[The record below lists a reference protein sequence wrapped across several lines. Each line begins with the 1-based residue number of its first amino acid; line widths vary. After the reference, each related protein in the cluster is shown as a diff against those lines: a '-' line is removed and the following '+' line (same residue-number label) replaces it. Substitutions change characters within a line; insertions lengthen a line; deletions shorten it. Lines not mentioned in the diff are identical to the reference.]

1 MAAFA
6 FPFFLTRHNTLF
18 KDLLDFNVNALL
30 TQHLDEGE
38 INLMSHAIE
47 FLLNLAAMV
56 WVDKAEVAEVGSD
69 EIACLVV

>member
-6 FPFFLTRHNTLF
+6 LPFFLTRHNTLF

-30 TQHLDEGE
+30 TQHLNEGV
-38 INLMSHAIE
+38 INLMSHTIE
-47 FLLNLAAMV
+47 FLFDLAAMV
-56 WVDKAEVAEVGSD
+56 WVDKAEVAEMSSD